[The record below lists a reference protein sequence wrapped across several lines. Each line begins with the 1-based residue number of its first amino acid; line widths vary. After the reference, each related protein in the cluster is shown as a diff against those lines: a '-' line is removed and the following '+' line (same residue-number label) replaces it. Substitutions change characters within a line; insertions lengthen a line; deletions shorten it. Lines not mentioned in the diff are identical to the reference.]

1 MLVYLDSSAIVKL
14 VQREDESRELL
25 AFLAGTSERITSVVA
40 TIEVLRAAR
49 RTTSSTRALR
59 RADQVL
65 AGLGLVELDGSIR
78 ARAAEIEP
86 KTLRTL
92 DAIHVATALELS
104 DDVTGFLTYD
114 ERQADAARRAG
125 LTVSSPGIG

>member
-1 MLVYLDSSAIVKL
+1 VLVYLDSSAIVKL

-25 AFLAGTSERITSVVA
+25 AFLAETSERITSVVA

-65 AGLGLVELDGSIR
+65 AGLGLVELDVSIR
-78 ARAAEIEP
+78 ARAAEIDP
-86 KTLRTL
+86 KALRTL
-92 DAIHVATALELS
+92 DAIHVATALELG
-104 DDVTGFLTYD
+104 DDITGFITYD
-114 ERQADAARRAG
+114 ERQAHAARRAG
-125 LTVSSPGIG
+125 LTVSSPGTG